1 MKSNH
6 PLMTKLLLMTNHPPM
21 TRIEIKT
28 KEKKKVKFFKKKRE
42 IMDRVT
48 QLCVMKFWY
57 DEMCSREV
65 SEENEQ
71 SKQLCLKQIQEI
83 ENKLL
88 SLEIES
94 D

>member
-1 MKSNH
+1 
-6 PLMTKLLLMTNHPPM
+6 
-21 TRIEIKT
+21 
-28 KEKKKVKFFKKKRE
+28 
-42 IMDRVT
+42 MDRVT

-57 DEMCSREV
+57 EEMCSREV

-71 SKQLCLKQIQEI
+71 SKQLYLKQIQEI

-88 SLEIES
+88 SLEMNR